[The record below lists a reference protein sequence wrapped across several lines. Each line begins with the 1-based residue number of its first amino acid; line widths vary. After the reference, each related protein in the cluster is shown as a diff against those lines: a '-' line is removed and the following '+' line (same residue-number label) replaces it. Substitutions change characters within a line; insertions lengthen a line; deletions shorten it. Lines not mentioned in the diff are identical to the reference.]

1 MSTCLAC
8 LFYRFQCHHFFGLQ
22 LDFPWLFFDPRCTQV
37 AADGNCWMED
47 RGLKIIMSKWVC
59 PPVLF
64 TNLNVN
70 VMWSVILMCTVQMV
84 LHLAAG
90 CSYSSCLSRAF
101 LDASSVH
108 PVFFSSQWYV
118 NIQFMLCRQ
127 HLASG
132 SITLQFV
139 ISISTPNKAPVRIIL
154 DPHQ

>member
-1 MSTCLAC
+1 MKLI
-8 LFYRFQCHHFFGLQ
+8 LQ
-22 LDFPWLFFDPRCTQV
+22 LITWWCQHAWPVCFIVFNATTFLGSNLTILDCSLFLGALKSLLMGIAGWRI
-37 AADGNCWMED
+37 GGW
-47 RGLKIIMSKWVC
+47 KIIMSKWVC

-108 PVFFSSQWYV
+108 PVFFFLAVIREYTVHALSSAFGQWF
-118 NIQFMLCRQ
+118 NHSPIC
-127 HLASG
+127 HLY
-132 SITLQFV
+132 LY
-139 ISISTPNKAPVRIIL
+139 P
-154 DPHQ
+154 